1 MDKVL
6 TQVKEFLK
14 DEEGLTV
21 VEYVVGAGLLV
32 AGLTGIFTTFSS
44 TLQTQLGSVFS
55 S

>member
-1 MDKVL
+1 MNNFMNKM
-6 TQVKEFLK
+6 KEFLN

-32 AGLTGIFTTFSS
+32 AGLTGIFSTFSS
-44 TLQTQLGSVFS
+44 TLTTELGNVFS